1 MPDASPDALRRRGPC
16 KRPKAGPWLG
26 APLALIAVAGLM
38 TVPGLAQ
45 DKPADSTGSSLE
57 EERAKANALERAI
70 EDSRR
75 KALRL
80 GRAADD
86 LAGQIETLRAQSIEA
101 ARNAQDHE
109 TRLSDLES
117 QLETLE
123 QRRDAKATDLKA
135 RHTQLGATLAALQR
149 IAVRPVDALIVAPG
163 TPIDTVRGAT
173 LLGAAI
179 PALEDRA
186 DLLRAELTE
195 LAALSDE
202 ISLRRGEVADTVKA
216 LAGERA
222 HLKDVIKRK
231 GETWAVIAAEQRA
244 MQRRASRMATEA
256 KTLREL
262 IQMVE
267 REAQRRAE
275 LEREVQRQEAEAREA
290 AAREAE
296 ARAARET
303 AETDDAVPRVAAP
316 AVPSVPAPDA
326 ESEKPAAPATTR
338 AIPQNQQVALA
349 RPPNIRP
356 FPASPASLVMPA
368 RGRIVLRYGQ
378 PHGNDSVS
386 RGVVVAA
393 RDGAQVVA
401 PYDGKV
407 VYAGP
412 FRRYGQI
419 LIIEHGERYHTLLAG
434 LDRID
439 AVVGQWLLAGEP
451 VGMLV
456 STEDSASELYIELR
470 RAGQP
475 INPLPWLAT
484 TGDKVRG

>member
-1 MPDASPDALRRRGPC
+1 MVMP
-16 KRPKAGPWLG
+16 
-26 APLALIAVAGLM
+26 AVA
-38 TVPGLAQ
+38 Q
-45 DKPADSTGSSLE
+45 DDSTGPAKTSLE
-57 EERAKANALERAI
+57 EERAKATALERAI
-70 EDSRR
+70 EESRS

-86 LAGQIETLRAQSIEA
+86 LAGQIESLRAQSIEA
-101 ARNAQDHE
+101 ARNAQDYE
-109 TRLSDLES
+109 TRLSALEA
-117 QLETLE
+117 QLDALE
-123 QRRDAKATDLKA
+123 QQRDAKAEDLTA

-149 IAVRPVDALIVAPG
+149 IAVRPVDALIVAPRP
-163 TPIDTVRGAT
+163 PIDTVRGAM

-186 DLLRAELTE
+186 DLLRTELTE

-202 ISLRRGEVADTVKA
+202 ISLRRGELEDTVEA

-222 HLKDVIKRK
+222 RLSELIKRK

-244 MQRRASRMATEA
+244 MQRRATRMANEA

-275 LEREVQRQEAEAREA
+275 LEREMQQRAAETQEAEART
-290 AAREAE
+290 
-296 ARAARET
+296 ARET
-303 AETDDAVPRVAAP
+303 AKPEQPAVPKVAAP
-316 AVPSVPAPDA
+316 AVPSAP
-326 ESEKPAAPATTR
+326 EPAAQVALPADPPAATAEVR
-338 AIPQNQQVALA
+338 PLRQNQQVALA
-349 RPPNIRP
+349 QPRNIRP

-378 PHGNDSVS
+378 PHSNETVS
-386 RGVVVAA
+386 RGVVIAA
-393 RDGAQVVA
+393 RAGAQVVA

-456 STEDSASELYIELR
+456 SSEGGDSELYIELR
-470 RAGQP
+470 RAGHP